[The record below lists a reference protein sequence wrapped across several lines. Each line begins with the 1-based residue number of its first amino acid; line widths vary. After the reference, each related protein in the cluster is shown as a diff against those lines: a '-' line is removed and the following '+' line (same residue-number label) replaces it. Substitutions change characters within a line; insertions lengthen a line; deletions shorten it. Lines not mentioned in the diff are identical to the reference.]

1 VLLVN
6 YNVDNHLNVLMDKLF
21 ALIKHV
27 WLIKK
32 IVLQLKFVPMDMQ
45 DVMKILANL
54 IVKTLEIPKLLL

>member
-54 IVKTLEIPKLLL
+54 IVKTPEIPKLLL

>member
-1 VLLVN
+1 MLLVN

>member
-1 VLLVN
+1 
-6 YNVDNHLNVLMDKLF
+6 MDKLF